1 MTDIRIAESVRSIV
15 ALKANPH
22 GQVEP
27 VEIYR
32 REDGKKK
39 KGSRLLRPVDRAL
52 RRMARAQQAAAA
64 SYLERHEQS
73 NAKKRDGWL
82 RDLGNNVYRASRRGQ
97 KQLKIDRLF
106 FP

>member
-1 MTDIRIAESVRSIV
+1 MDIRIAKTVRSIV
-15 ALKANPH
+15 ALKPGPL
-22 GQVEP
+22 GQAEP

-39 KGSRLLRPVDRAL
+39 KSTRLLRPVDRAV
-52 RRMARAQQAAAA
+52 RRMARAQEAAAA

-97 KQLKIDRLF
+97 KRLKIDRLL